1 MASIFSGSVFTFST
15 PSSFFNAMRVEAA
28 QEPQV
33 QPLTPRVTVFVTAR
47 AGHENART
55 MSATPIFLMRTS
67 RSFEKQSR
75 VIGKCSDK
83 DDKDCHDPQ
92 GNLLAPSAR
101 WPCADGAWL
110 TGLGWRPPVGEIERS
125 TEEARGRDQEVWPVR
140 FEFQQECSATQA
152 QYG

>member
-33 QPLTPRVTVFVTAR
+33 QPLTPRVTVFVAAR
-47 AGHENART
+47 AGHENTRNPRT

-75 VIGKCSDK
+75 VIGKCSDEYY
-83 DDKDCHDPQ
+83 KDCHDPQ
-92 GNLLAPSAR
+92 SNLLALSAR

-110 TGLGWRPPVGEIERS
+110 
-125 TEEARGRDQEVWPVR
+125 
-140 FEFQQECSATQA
+140 
-152 QYG
+152 